1 MSIPVRDVAVL
12 PVCLTEHGSQYTWF
26 LKMRRLAA
34 SAFAHTL
41 LFGTFGA
48 SKHNIKYN
56 QILFKKHSIFE
67 LLFSFFC
74 VNWLIYKAIIFRA
87 SFAMSDKNPYG
98 ILSALQL
105 DGDFVSPYPRPQP
118 KMCVLVPICM
128 VTAWCFFI
136 TCFHSLLWTF
146 YFSCGTFIPERNIEW
161 HDHKKKRT
169 WNENT
174 G

>member
-1 MSIPVRDVAVL
+1 
-12 PVCLTEHGSQYTWF
+12 
-26 LKMRRLAA
+26 MRRLAA

-87 SFAMSDKNPYG
+87 SFAMSDQNPSG
-98 ILSALQL
+98 IFSALQL
-105 DGDFVSPYPRPQP
+105 DGDFVSPYPRPQSQI
-118 KMCVLVPICM
+118 CVLVSIYM
-128 VTAWCFFI
+128 VTVRQFFI
-136 TCFHSLLWTF
+136 T
-146 YFSCGTFIPERNIEW
+146 YFPSRLQNLDFLMKPQPRRKEVINDKT
-161 HDHKKKRT
+161 
-169 WNENT
+169 
-174 G
+174 